1 MAWDERCALRAVRT
15 GSFENHLMK
24 LEVGSI
30 QLAMGCFWVALA
42 VSATGCPYSFTG
54 ASVPPHLTTIAIPL
68 VDDRSGFG
76 HPGLREM
83 MTQELVDLFIN
94 DNSLEVTDRLT
105 ADSMLEGAITNI
117 TDAASV
123 VGEGE
128 SVSTRRVTIQA
139 KFTFQDLK
147 LRKKAWEKN
156 FSNWGDYETTGD
168 IFQQQQSGLQEAIRK
183 ISEDILLQT
192 VSGW

>member
-1 MAWDERCALRAVRT
+1 MAWGEFPLSCVVGRGKEQFMGTLLIAL
-15 GSFENHLMK
+15 S
-24 LEVGSI
+24 
-30 QLAMGCFWVALA
+30 VAL
-42 VSATGCPYSFTG
+42 SGCYSFTG
-54 ASVPPHLTTIAIPL
+54 ASVPSHLTTIAIPL

-83 MTQELVDLFIN
+83 MTQELIDLFIG
-94 DNSLEVTDRLT
+94 DNSLEVADRLT
-105 ADSMLEGAITNI
+105 ADSMLEGAITGV

-128 SVSTRRVTIQA
+128 SVSSRRVTVQA
-139 KFTFQDLK
+139 KFSFQDLK
-147 LRKKAWEKN
+147 LRKKIWEKS
-156 FSNWGDYETTGD
+156 FSNWGDYETTED
-168 IFQQQQSGLQEAIRK
+168 IFQQQQAGLQEAIRK